1 MSNEN
6 WTAWEWRQGTARRKA
21 SLGFPSCAVRPCT
34 NDDEDKDEDK
44 DDGDK
49 NDDAVIGFQILGH
62 TGHFFFLI
70 IIMQYH
76 NNT

>member
-6 WTAWEWRQGTARRKA
+6 RTTWEWRKWTARRKA

-34 NDDEDKDEDK
+34 NHDEDEDEDK

-70 IIMQYH
+70 IIT